1 MSAADEPTPP
11 LNSQVKQAVQAT
23 YDAVLGPQGAPA
35 KEAGAAIAYQKVAQA
50 AALRVQDAT
59 DYQRNIMSIST
70 VAQGQALAKMFS
82 APPESVAEYAPILI
96 LAMLA
101 PFAAS
106 MVATQV
112 DGEATAVANTFPP
125 GA

>member
-82 APPESVAEYAPILI
+82 APPESVAQYAPLLV
-96 LAMLA
+96 LAMLT
-101 PFAAS
+101 PIAAAIA
-106 MVATQV
+106 VGQV
-112 DGEATAVANTFPP
+112 DTTATTVAKTFPP
-125 GA
+125 AS